1 MPQFLQQ
8 DFLLLVPQKAYK
20 MNKHPIKSTSGR
32 LKFRPT
38 DKKSLIQGGIIVLII
53 ACTPFIYY
61 AYESFPA
68 ESQVWETPFFTFTT
82 QYPSFYQFAWFITGK
97 LIPVIILLLWFF
109 TCKHWWHWI
118 ILVPLAMYVFQ
129 LFSILK
135 QNFNVDE
142 VEIIYVIPIMMI
154 LVPFVYLLRAKL
166 FSQMRQDDLKSFEE
180 ELLQKRSFWQQIK
193 DLFR

>member
-1 MPQFLQQ
+1 
-8 DFLLLVPQKAYK
+8 
-20 MNKHPIKSTSGR
+20 MNKQPNKSTSGR
-32 LKFRPT
+32 LSFRQP
-38 DKKSLIQGGIIVLII
+38 DKKSLIQGGIIVFII

-68 ESQVWETPFFTFTT
+68 DSQVWETSFFTFSTK
-82 QYPSFYQFAWFITGK
+82 YPSFYQYAWFLSGK
-97 LIPVIILLLWFF
+97 VIPVILLLIWFF

-118 ILVPLAMYVFQ
+118 ILVPLSMYTFQ
-129 LFSILK
+129 LFNILK
-135 QNFNVDE
+135 QSLNADE
-142 VEIIYVIPIMMI
+142 VEIVYVIPIMMI

-180 ELLQKRSFWQQIK
+180 ELLQKRTFWQQIK